1 MRARLRSWLLTP
13 TGRPRAPWRLLAL
26 VVAAIVANVAV
37 GVVAIAAGLALDPT
51 GATGPGLAAALG
63 VVVGN
68 GVVLT
73 AVALLAARYL
83 DRRTLGDLG
92 CRLDGRWRAD
102 LAAGGAIGAWL
113 VGTGYVAGLAAGVY
127 DPTVAPGAPSGYPL
141 AGWLAVLAAAM
152 VAVGVYEEV
161 LLRGYVLTNLAEGLT
176 AFFGGRAAVGGAV
189 GVSSLAFGLLHGVNP
204 SATALSL
211 ATITLAGFM
220 LGLGYVCT
228 GSLGLPVGI
237 HVTWNLSQVLLGLP
251 VSGFDVPV
259 RLVETDVTGDA
270 LLHGGAF
277 GPEGGLLGLAATLAG
292 CLAVV
297 AYARLTGRGFRREI
311 AAPALRES

>member
-13 TGRPRAPWRLLAL
+13 TGRPRAPWRLLVL
-26 VVAAIVANVAV
+26 VVAVLAANLAV
-37 GVVAIAAGLALDPT
+37 FAAAVAAGVAPDPT

-63 VVVGN
+63 VLVAN
-68 GVVLT
+68 GVAVT

-83 DRRTLGDLG
+83 DRRTPADLG
-92 CRLDGRWRAD
+92 CRLDGRWWTD
-102 LAAGGAIGAWL
+102 LAAGGVLGVAL
-113 VGTGYVAGLAAGVY
+113 VGVGYAAGVAAGVY
-127 DPTVAPGAPSGYPL
+127 DPTLAPAGPSGYSL
-141 AGWLAVLAAAM
+141 GAWLALVAATM

-176 AFFGGRAAVGGAV
+176 AFLGGGAAVAGAL
-189 GVSSLAFGLLHGVNP
+189 GVSSLAFGLLHGLNP
-204 SATALSL
+204 SSNGLSI
-211 ATITLAGFM
+211 ATITLAGLM

-228 GSLGLPVGI
+228 GSLGLPVGL
-237 HVTWNLSQVLLGLP
+237 HVTWNLSHVLLGLP
-251 VSGFDVPV
+251 VSGLVVPV

-270 LLHGGAF
+270 LVHGGSF
-277 GPEGGLLGLAATLAG
+277 GPEGGLLGLGATLLG

-311 AAPALRES
+311 AAPALRNG